1 MGRRS
6 TTRRIGIA
14 DVALKAGVSHAT
26 VSRVMN
32 GNFTVDVTIAARVRA
47 AATELNYQPNPV
59 GRSLALGKTD
69 TIGIVVP
76 DLSNP
81 TFQAILRGLSMAA
94 AQDGYRVLIADSSEV
109 SSEEAILAG
118 EARRRCDGLVLC
130 APRMSDAELEEL
142 APSLH
147 PMVLIN
153 RSTLDARAPSL
164 MVDYGQGIQ
173 ELAEHLVGLG
183 HTKLAF
189 LAGPARSASNGL
201 RLQGLEKFQAGHPDI
216 ELIMLEGGSNFETGH
231 EAVDAVLACGATGI
245 LAFNDLVAMGL
256 LSGLHERGVRVPED
270 ISVTGF
276 DDIPFARYTTPTLTT
291 AAVPITELGQQ
302 AWHRMRDL
310 ILHKASDTSGKGG
323 GGTEA
328 TGMSAGSAA
337 AGGTA
342 ASGSASG
349 AGGGTAG
356 SGREP
361 QREASALVPGS
372 AGAGLQSPTIFPPR
386 LEVRGSTGP
395 AAVTG

>member
-1 MGRRS
+1 MGRKS

-32 GNFTVDVTIAARVRA
+32 GNFTVDPAIAERVRA
-47 AATELNYQPNPV
+47 AAAELNYQPNPV

-76 DLSNP
+76 DLANP

-130 APRMSDAELEEL
+130 APRMGDAELEEL

-153 RSTLDARAPSL
+153 RSTTEIRVPSL

-173 ELAEHLVGLG
+173 ELAEHLVELG
-183 HTKLAF
+183 HSRIVF
-189 LAGPARSASNGL
+189 LAGPERSASNAL
-201 RLQGLEKFQAGHPDI
+201 RLQGLEKFKAGHPEV
-216 ELIMLEGGSNFETGH
+216 ELQLIDGGSNFDTGH
-231 EAVDAVLACGATGI
+231 DAVDAVLASGGTGI

-276 DDIPFARYTTPTLTT
+276 DDIPFARYTTPPLTT
-291 AAVPITELGQQ
+291 AAVPITELGGQ
-302 AWHRMRDL
+302 AWHSLRAL
-310 ILHKASDTSGKGG
+310 IRN
-323 GGTEA
+323 E
-328 TGMSAGSAA
+328 
-337 AGGTA
+337 
-342 ASGSASG
+342 G
-349 AGGGTAG
+349 APNAVNTF
-356 SGREP
+356 RP
-361 QREASALVPGS
+361 QV
-372 AGAGLQSPTIFPPR
+372 
-386 LEVRGSTGP
+386 EVRGSTGP
-395 AAVTG
+395 AKNR

>member
-1 MGRRS
+1 MGRRA

-32 GNFTVDVTIAARVRA
+32 GNFTVDASIAARVRA

-76 DLSNP
+76 DLANP

-153 RSTLDARAPSL
+153 RTTIDTHAPSL

-173 ELAEHLVGLG
+173 ELAELLVGLG
-183 HTKLAF
+183 HTRLAF
-189 LAGPARSASNGL
+189 LAGPARSASNEL
-201 RLQGLEKFQAGHPDI
+201 RLQGLEKFTAAHPDI
-216 ELIMLEGGSNFETGH
+216 DLRMLDAGSNFESGH
-231 EAVDAVLACGATGI
+231 QSVDAVLASGATGVM
-245 LAFNDLVAMGL
+245 AFNDLVAMGL
-256 LSGLHERGVRVPED
+256 LSGLHERGIRVPED

-276 DDIPFARYTTPTLTT
+276 DDIPFARYTTPTLST
-291 AAVPITELGQQ
+291 AAVPINELGQQ

-310 ILHKASDTSGKGG
+310 IRNVSP
-323 GGTEA
+323 E
-328 TGMSAGSAA
+328 
-337 AGGTA
+337 
-342 ASGSASG
+342 
-349 AGGGTAG
+349 
-356 SGREP
+356 
-361 QREASALVPGS
+361 
-372 AGAGLQSPTIFPPR
+372 AGAERPTIFLPR

-395 AAVTG
+395 AKA

>member
-1 MGRRS
+1 MGRRA

-32 GNFTVDVTIAARVRA
+32 GNFTVDPAIAERVRA

-76 DLSNP
+76 DLANP

-130 APRMSDAELEEL
+130 APRMGDAELEEL

-153 RSTLDARAPSL
+153 RSTLDTKAPSL
-164 MVDYGQGIQ
+164 MVDYGRGVQ
-173 ELAEHLVGLG
+173 ELADLLVGLG
-183 HTKLAF
+183 HTRLAF

-201 RLQGLEKFQAGHPDI
+201 RLQGLERFKAAHPDI
-216 ELIMLEGGSNFETGH
+216 DLRMLDAGSNFEAGH
-231 EAVDAVLACGATGI
+231 QSADAVLASGATGVM
-245 LAFNDLVAMGL
+245 AFNDLVAMGL

-276 DDIPFARYTTPTLTT
+276 DDIPFARYTTPTLST
-291 AAVPITELGQQ
+291 AAVPIDELGQQ

-310 ILHKASDTSGKGG
+310 IRNVPPD
-323 GGTEA
+323 
-328 TGMSAGSAA
+328 
-337 AGGTA
+337 
-342 ASGSASG
+342 SG
-349 AGGGTAG
+349 AGG
-356 SGREP
+356 
-361 QREASALVPGS
+361 
-372 AGAGLQSPTIFPPR
+372 PTIFLPR

-395 AAVTG
+395 AKG

>member
-1 MGRRS
+1 MGRKS
-6 TTRRIGIA
+6 TTRRVGIA

-32 GNFTVDVTIAARVRA
+32 GNFTVDPAIAERVRA
-47 AATELNYQPNPV
+47 AAAELNYQPNPV

-76 DLSNP
+76 DLANP

-130 APRMSDAELEEL
+130 APRMGDAELEEL

-153 RSTLDARAPSL
+153 RSTTEIRVPSL

-173 ELAEHLVGLG
+173 ELAEHLVELG
-183 HTKLAF
+183 HSRIVF
-189 LAGPARSASNGL
+189 LAGPERSASNAL
-201 RLQGLEKFQAGHPDI
+201 RLQGLEKFKAGHPDV
-216 ELIMLEGGSNFETGH
+216 ELQLIDGGSNFDTGH
-231 EAVDAVLACGATGI
+231 DAVDAVLASGGTGI

-276 DDIPFARYTTPTLTT
+276 DDIPFARYTTPPLTT
-291 AAVPITELGQQ
+291 AAVPITELGGQ
-302 AWHRMRDL
+302 AWHSLRAL
-310 ILHKASDTSGKGG
+310 IRN
-323 GGTEA
+323 E
-328 TGMSAGSAA
+328 
-337 AGGTA
+337 
-342 ASGSASG
+342 G
-349 AGGGTAG
+349 APNAVNTF
-356 SGREP
+356 RP
-361 QREASALVPGS
+361 QV
-372 AGAGLQSPTIFPPR
+372 
-386 LEVRGSTGP
+386 EVRGSTGP
-395 AAVTG
+395 AKNR

>member
-1 MGRRS
+1 MGRRA

-32 GNFTVDVTIAARVRA
+32 GNFTVDPAIAERVRA

-76 DLSNP
+76 DLANP

-130 APRMSDAELEEL
+130 APRMGDAELEEL

-153 RSTLDARAPSL
+153 RSTMDTRAPSL

-173 ELAEHLVGLG
+173 ELAELLVGLG
-183 HTKLAF
+183 HTRLAF
-189 LAGPARSASNGL
+189 LAGPARSASNEL
-201 RLQGLEKFQAGHPDI
+201 RLQGLEKFTAAHPDI
-216 ELIMLEGGSNFETGH
+216 DLRMLDAGSNFEAGH
-231 EAVDAVLACGATGI
+231 QSVDAVLASGATGVM
-245 LAFNDLVAMGL
+245 AFNDLVAMGL

-276 DDIPFARYTTPTLTT
+276 DDIPFARYTTPTLST
-291 AAVPITELGQQ
+291 AAVPINELGQQ

-310 ILHKASDTSGKGG
+310 IRNVPPD
-323 GGTEA
+323 
-328 TGMSAGSAA
+328 
-337 AGGTA
+337 
-342 ASGSASG
+342 
-349 AGGGTAG
+349 
-356 SGREP
+356 
-361 QREASALVPGS
+361 ASAEG
-372 AGAGLQSPTIFPPR
+372 PTIFLPR

-395 AAVTG
+395 AKA

>member
-32 GNFTVDVTIAARVRA
+32 GNFTVDPAIANRVREA
-47 AATELNYQPNPV
+47 AAELNYQPNPV

-76 DLSNP
+76 DLANP

-130 APRMSDAELEEL
+130 APRMGDAELEEL
-142 APSLH
+142 APSLQ

-153 RSTLDARAPSL
+153 RTTTESRVPSL

-173 ELAEHLVGLG
+173 ELAEHLVELG
-183 HTKLAF
+183 HTRIAF
-189 LAGPARSASNGL
+189 LSGPARSASNAL
-201 RLQGLEKFQAGHPDI
+201 RMQGLEKFKAGHPGI
-216 ELIMLEGGSNFETGH
+216 ELQVIDGGSNFETGH
-231 EAVDAVLACGATGI
+231 HAVDAVLASGGTGV

-276 DDIPFARYTTPTLTT
+276 DDIPFARYTTPPLTT
-291 AAVPITELGQQ
+291 AAVPITELGAQ
-302 AWHRMRDL
+302 AWHSLRAL
-310 ILHKASDTSGKGG
+310 IRNEGAPD
-323 GGTEA
+323 
-328 TGMSAGSAA
+328 AGN
-337 AGGTA
+337 TF
-342 ASGSASG
+342 
-349 AGGGTAG
+349 
-356 SGREP
+356 RP
-361 QREASALVPGS
+361 QV
-372 AGAGLQSPTIFPPR
+372 
-386 LEVRGSTGP
+386 EVRGSTGP
-395 AAVTG
+395 AKNQEAGGAN